1 MPIKIPQTLPAAGIL
16 ESENIFVM
24 DVKRADTQDI
34 RPLKIA
40 ILNLMPT
47 KIVTETQ
54 LLRLLS
60 NTPLQIDVTLL
71 TTATYTSKNT
81 DKSHLDAFYKTFDE
95 VKSVKFDGL
104 IITGA
109 PVEYLEFDKV
119 SYWQELCEII
129 DWANANV
136 FSTLYVCWGAFAGL
150 YHNYGIEKYPLSVK
164 ISGVYRHHTLI
175 PSHPLVRGFD
185 EYFNAPHSRFSYVLR
200 DDIISCS
207 DLELLAESDDAGVY
221 LAASKDMRHVRIR
234 MKWYRILDMIRK
246 RIWKIRPDLY
256 FARMEL
262 VLLFPG
268 IRWKIICICKVVW
281 IWMNWTVKAGMR
293 MWKVRKIRV
302 QRWITQTFPEI
313 SVEKTE
319 SFLTAE
325 AMKKRKNC
333 RLFLNVLLGR

>member
-150 YHNYGIEKYPLSVK
+150 YHNNGIEKYPLSVK

-221 LAASKDMRHVRIR
+221 LAASKDMRQIYVTGHPEYDSDTLKLEYER
-234 MKWYRILDMIRK
+234 DMLKGISPIVPK
-246 RIWKIRPDLY
+246 NY
-256 FARMEL
+256 
-262 VLLFPG
+262 FPG
-268 IRWKIICICKVVW
+268 NDPSKQPHNSWRSHAHLLYS
-281 IWMNWTVKAGMR
+281 NWLNYCVY
-293 MWKVRKIRV
+293 
-302 QRWITQTFPEI
+302 QTTPYNIEEI
-313 SVEKTE
+313 
-319 SFLTAE
+319 
-325 AMKKRKNC
+325 
-333 RLFLNVLLGR
+333 GR

>member
-1 MPIKIPQTLPAAGIL
+1 MPIKIPQALPAAGIL

-95 VKSVKFDGL
+95 VKNVKFDGL

-119 SYWQELCEII
+119 TYWQELCEII

-150 YHNYGIEKYPLSVK
+150 YHNYGIKKYPLSVK

-185 EYFNAPHSRFSYVLR
+185 EYFNAPHSRFSYVIR

-221 LAASKDMRHVRIR
+221 LAASKDMRQIYVTGHPEYDSDTLRLEYER
-234 MKWYRILDMIRK
+234 DMLKGISPIVPK
-246 RIWKIRPDLY
+246 NY
-256 FARMEL
+256 
-262 VLLFPG
+262 FPG
-268 IRWKIICICKVVW
+268 NDPSKQPHNSWRSHAHLLYS
-281 IWMNWTVKAGMR
+281 NWLNYCVY
-293 MWKVRKIRV
+293 
-302 QRWITQTFPEI
+302 QTTPYNIEEI
-313 SVEKTE
+313 
-319 SFLTAE
+319 
-325 AMKKRKNC
+325 
-333 RLFLNVLLGR
+333 GR

>member
-95 VKSVKFDGL
+95 VRSVKFDGL

-109 PVEYLEFDKV
+109 PVEYLEFNRV
-119 SYWQELCEII
+119 SYWRELCEII

-150 YHNYGIEKYPLSVK
+150 YHNHGIRKFPLSVK
-164 ISGVYRHHTLI
+164 TSGVYRHHTLK

-200 DDIISCS
+200 DDIISC
-207 DLELLAESDDAGVY
+207 DGLELLAESGDAGVY
-221 LAASKDMRHVRIR
+221 LAASKDMRQIYVTGHPEYDSDTLRLEYER
-234 MKWYRILDMIRK
+234 D
-246 RIWKIRPDLY
+246 
-256 FARMEL
+256 
-262 VLLFPG
+262 VLKGISPTIPKNYFPG
-268 IRWKIICICKVVW
+268 NDPSQQPHNSWRSHAHLLYS
-281 IWMNWTVKAGMR
+281 NWLNYCVY
-293 MWKVRKIRV
+293 
-302 QRWITQTFPEI
+302 QTTPYNIEEI
-313 SVEKTE
+313 
-319 SFLTAE
+319 
-325 AMKKRKNC
+325 
-333 RLFLNVLLGR
+333 GR

>member
-24 DVKRADTQDI
+24 DVKRADAQDI

-221 LAASKDMRHVRIR
+221 LAASKDMRQIYVTGHPEYDSDTLKLEYER
-234 MKWYRILDMIRK
+234 DMLKGISPIVPK
-246 RIWKIRPDLY
+246 NY
-256 FARMEL
+256 
-262 VLLFPG
+262 FPG
-268 IRWKIICICKVVW
+268 NDPSKQPHNSWRSHAHLLYS
-281 IWMNWTVKAGMR
+281 NWLNYCVY
-293 MWKVRKIRV
+293 
-302 QRWITQTFPEI
+302 QTTPYNIEEI
-313 SVEKTE
+313 
-319 SFLTAE
+319 
-325 AMKKRKNC
+325 
-333 RLFLNVLLGR
+333 GR

>member
-129 DWANANV
+129 DWANSNV

-221 LAASKDMRHVRIR
+221 LAASKDMRQIYVTGHPEYDSDTLKLEYER
-234 MKWYRILDMIRK
+234 DMLKGISPIVPK
-246 RIWKIRPDLY
+246 NY
-256 FARMEL
+256 
-262 VLLFPG
+262 FPG
-268 IRWKIICICKVVW
+268 NNPSKQPHNSWRSHAHLLYS
-281 IWMNWTVKAGMR
+281 NWLNYCVY
-293 MWKVRKIRV
+293 
-302 QRWITQTFPEI
+302 QTTPYNIEEI
-313 SVEKTE
+313 
-319 SFLTAE
+319 
-325 AMKKRKNC
+325 
-333 RLFLNVLLGR
+333 GR

>member
-150 YHNYGIEKYPLSVK
+150 YHSYGIEKYPLSVK

-221 LAASKDMRHVRIR
+221 LAASKDMRQIYVTGHPEYDSDTLKLEYER
-234 MKWYRILDMIRK
+234 DMLKGISPIVPK
-246 RIWKIRPDLY
+246 NY
-256 FARMEL
+256 
-262 VLLFPG
+262 FPG
-268 IRWKIICICKVVW
+268 NDPSKQPHNSWRSHAHLLYS
-281 IWMNWTVKAGMR
+281 NWLNYCVY
-293 MWKVRKIRV
+293 
-302 QRWITQTFPEI
+302 QTTPYNIEEI
-313 SVEKTE
+313 
-319 SFLTAE
+319 
-325 AMKKRKNC
+325 
-333 RLFLNVLLGR
+333 GR